1 METIHTV
8 EAKALVDL
16 QKKDT
21 ALAALAARVAEVPA
35 KVAALRKAF
44 EAKKL
49 EMNAARAAFL
59 GLQAKK
65 KGIELNIAAAE
76 DGVRKHQREL
86 NLIKDNNAF
95 KALLSEIEND
105 KKMKDELETQELVL
119 LEEIDQ
125 ASAQDKVVQAEV
137 KAAEGALNSEI
148 AALEAEGHKVAHDL
162 ELAAAG
168 RAAAVA
174 AITPEL
180 VEKYESIR
188 SGRGGLALAPA
199 HEDTTNGKLSC
210 GGCHMSMTP
219 QKMLDLKKH
228 DTLTVCG
235 DCRRLMYLGKTIY
248 GDKDAQ
254 PKI

>member
-16 QKKDT
+16 QKLDT
-21 ALAALAARVAEVPA
+21 ALAALAARVAGVPV
-35 KVAALRKAF
+35 KIAALRKAF
-44 EAKKL
+44 EEKKL
-49 EMNAARAAFL
+49 AMNTARAAFL
-59 GLQAKK
+59 ALQAKK

-76 DGVRKHQREL
+76 EGVRKHQREL

-95 KALLSEIEND
+95 KALLSEIEHD
-105 KKMKDELETQELVL
+105 KKVKDDLETEELVL
-119 LEEIDQ
+119 LEEIDK
-125 ASAQDKVVQAEV
+125 ASVQDKVIQAEV
-137 KAAEGALNSEI
+137 KVVEGTLNTDIS
-148 AALEAEGHKVAHDL
+148 ALEAEGHKLAHDL
-162 ELAAAG
+162 ELATAE
-168 RAAAVA
+168 RAAAAA
-174 AITPEL
+174 AITPDL

-199 HEDTTNGKLSC
+199 HEDPSNGKLSC

-228 DTLTVCG
+228 DTLTVCA
-235 DCRRLMYLGKTIY
+235 DCRRLMYLEKTIY